1 MDEEPTKETLMLKF
15 MPLFTTVAAICIFVL
30 SLHILFVLQD
40 YFKD

>member
-15 MPLFTTVAAICIFVL
+15 MPFFTTVAAICIFVL
-30 SLHILFVLQD
+30 VLHIIFTLQD

>member
-30 SLHILFVLQD
+30 SQHILFIIQD
-40 YFKD
+40 HFKE

>member
-15 MPLFTTVAAICIFVL
+15 MPVFVTLAAACSFVL
-30 SLHILFVLQD
+30 VLHIIFTLQD